1 MDELLLARHG
11 ESEAGASGR
20 VGGDPPLTAAGRR
33 QAEALAAQV
42 ASFPAE
48 VCLTSG
54 AVRARETAELALA
67 GRDVPIEILRELGDV
82 RFGSFEGGRLAEYRE
97 WVGSHPPSEE
107 APGGESRAGTL
118 RRFAGAFRVVLSRP
132 ERHVF
137 VVAHG
142 LTIRA
147 LLDPRPQPV
156 VAGAPYGGFVR
167 LTRAQVE
174 SAVERLERWCEDPS
188 W

>member
-54 AVRARETAELALA
+54 ALRAPRQ
-67 GRDVPIEILRELGDV
+67 RELGDV
-82 RFGSFEGGRLAEYRE
+82 RFGSFDGGRLAEYRE

-107 APGGESRAGTL
+107 APRGESRAGTL

-132 ERHVF
+132 ESHVF

-156 VAGAPYGGFVR
+156 VAGAPYGDSVR